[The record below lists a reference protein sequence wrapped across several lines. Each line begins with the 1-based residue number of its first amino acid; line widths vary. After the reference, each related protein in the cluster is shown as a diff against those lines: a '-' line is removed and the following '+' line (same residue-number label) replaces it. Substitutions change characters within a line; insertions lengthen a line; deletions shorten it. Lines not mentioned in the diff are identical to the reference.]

1 MLVIYHLYP
10 YTDLA
15 LALRDQITAALGA
28 FFVSTAC
35 QTRLIHRIFQAEQAE
50 TMFDEISRDV
60 PFHLAVIFMTE
71 SDPRGGWWHTSTY
84 GNMKSSTVSEIDFL
98 ATCLDNL
105 AEVARSAATARVFG
119 ISCGY
124 NLRAED
130 TIKDILS
137 YLHPT
142 PYLSLVVPSTT
153 TLLMCDFVPIFP
165 ELFLNLYY
173 FGAALETSLFS
184 AWGKSK
190 EARTHTGLTLF
201 SRTARNSEIEVKTI
215 LYTPVASRPFGVP
228 LPVMQSICGCRDGTT
243 WTYKTRRLNQLE
255 YIHIYRAPC
264 CQVELQ
270 VAIYPGDRLQYLKHE
285 MCFNIERWDSITQ
298 RFNFNECDN
307 VRMKIFPPSKDGKPA
322 AVNLD
327 GMWTVA
333 GARAWSRQLTGQ
345 SFAK

>member
-1 MLVIYHLYP
+1 MAKRNDTPFICPTCVGERGLSSIGYFINRGSRATMRVAPRTSFMLVIYHLYP

-190 EARTHTGLTLF
+190 EAL
-201 SRTARNSEIEVKTI
+201 
-215 LYTPVASRPFGVP
+215 
-228 LPVMQSICGCRDGTT
+228 
-243 WTYKTRRLNQLE
+243 
-255 YIHIYRAPC
+255 
-264 CQVELQ
+264 ELQ